1 MSSSYFETVG
11 RQAGMTPQVGDD
23 LAYKDTEGDQVKN
36 IGEQAKELEKDHF
49 DFIQQRIN
57 DFNAQHTRDMKTL
70 GRIIEFVPTAM
81 KGVQKLQD
89 MNDEIADYK
98 RLEAVGQSLV
108 EDSSLETEDGI
119 LNVDLY
125 GEAGQLEVEGAPRF
139 LSRMT
144 LTAANS
150 QAGANDRQVANR
162 IATNVPG
169 YFSQGIGDIRLPSE
183 DGPIGWNEILDPEQ
197 ANQFLDINSAMII
210 AAARNAN
217 PTISDRVLR
226 KHLMPKI
233 NAHRKVLL
241 QRWEQTQESA
251 FRASLK
257 TSEQLQIW
265 DSANNPTTALNGA
278 FGATGYIQKKAAY
291 YNKLSP
297 GSGMKLAKNEWT
309 ENMETGIL
317 SGYVLP
323 DQVDSI
329 LTTPFKAKDG
339 SFTTFEKLDPIN
351 ARKLRSAVA
360 KFESGEAEAVRE
372 RIEAEEKKFVFEYI
386 TNYEGPKDEDYI
398 KNVTK
403 AWRTNFNNT
412 KYPAELKNLYTVG
425 FEDELAK
432 VESGWYSY

>member
-11 RQAGMTPQVGDD
+11 RQAGMTPQVDD
-23 LAYKDTEGDQVKN
+23 NLAYKDTEGDQVKN
-36 IGEQAKELEKDHF
+36 IGEQAKELEKDHS

-57 DFNAQHTRDMKTL
+57 DFNAQHSRDMKTL

-98 RLEAVGQSLV
+98 RLQSVGESLL

-233 NAHRKVLL
+233 NAHRKVCL
-241 QRWEQTQESA
+241 
-251 FRASLK
+251 
-257 TSEQLQIW
+257 
-265 DSANNPTTALNGA
+265 
-278 FGATGYIQKKAAY
+278 
-291 YNKLSP
+291 
-297 GSGMKLAKNEWT
+297 
-309 ENMETGIL
+309 
-317 SGYVLP
+317 
-323 DQVDSI
+323 
-329 LTTPFKAKDG
+329 
-339 SFTTFEKLDPIN
+339 
-351 ARKLRSAVA
+351 
-360 KFESGEAEAVRE
+360 
-372 RIEAEEKKFVFEYI
+372 
-386 TNYEGPKDEDYI
+386 
-398 KNVTK
+398 
-403 AWRTNFNNT
+403 
-412 KYPAELKNLYTVG
+412 LYTSPSPR
-425 FEDELAK
+425 DKRQSRMPSSA
-432 VESGWYSY
+432 